1 MKLNENKLKQIINEE
16 MMMLDDKHHMD
27 YVDEE
32 GGMAKSQLYNLAKY
46 AIMLH
51 DALED
56 DTQLESWVQSKITI
70 ASEYMSKVKHYL
82 EYEMG
87 LEMHEP
93 DLDMEYPD
101 EDYECGE
108 EIEPQGQPSE
118 PMISM
123 DGRKNVSY
131 KITEELTDLMEF

>member
-1 MKLNENKLKQIINEE
+1 MKINESKVKQIINEE

-27 YVDEE
+27 HVDEE

-56 DTQLESWVQSKITI
+56 ETQLEAWVQSKITI
-70 ASEYMSKVKHYL
+70 ATEYMGKVKHYL

-87 LEMHEP
+87 LQMEEP
-93 DLDMEYPD
+93 ELEMEYPE
-101 EDYECGE
+101 EDSPCGA
-108 EIEPQGQPSE
+108 EIEPQGQPDE
-118 PMISM
+118 PITVMND
-123 DGRKNVSY
+123 DGELSY
-131 KITEELTDLMEF
+131 EITEEMTDLMET

>member
-1 MKLNENKLKQIINEE
+1 MKINESKVKQIINEE

-27 YVDEE
+27 HVDEE

-56 DTQLESWVQSKITI
+56 ETQLEAWVQSKITI
-70 ASEYMSKVKHYL
+70 ATEYMGKVKHYL

-87 LEMHEP
+87 LQMEEP
-93 DLDMEYPD
+93 DMDVDYPE
-101 EDYECGE
+101 EDSPCGK
-108 EIEPQGQPSE
+108 EIEPQGQPAE
-118 PMISM
+118 PMMSM
-123 DGRKNVSY
+123 DDEGNISY
-131 KITEELTDLMEF
+131 EITEELADLMEN

>member
-16 MMMLDDKHHMD
+16 MMMLDDKEHMK

-32 GGMAKSQLYNLAKY
+32 GNMAKSQLFKMAKY

-56 DTQLESWVQSKITI
+56 DTQLEAWVQSKITI
-70 ASEYMSKVKHYL
+70 AAEYMGKVKHYL

-87 LEMHEP
+87 LELHEP
-93 DLDMEYPD
+93 ELHAEYPE
-101 EDYECGE
+101 EDSPCGQ
-108 EIEPQGQPSE
+108 EIEPQGQPAE
-118 PMISM
+118 PMMTVGDTEVYEIDDEDASFM
-123 DGRKNVSY
+123 D
-131 KITEELTDLMEF
+131 T

>member
-1 MKLNENKLKQIINEE
+1 MKINEARLKQIINEE

-27 YVDEE
+27 HVDEE

-56 DTQLESWVQSKITI
+56 ETQLEAWVQSKITI
-70 ASEYMSKVKHYL
+70 ATEYMGKVKHYL

-87 LEMHEP
+87 LQMEEP
-93 DLDMEYPD
+93 DMDVDYPE
-101 EDYECGE
+101 EDSPCGE
-108 EIEPQGQPSE
+108 EIEPQGQPVE
-118 PMISM
+118 PNMAM
-123 DGRKNVSY
+123 HG
-131 KITEELTDLMEF
+131 EEAYEIDDEDAYLMET

>member
-1 MKLNENKLKQIINEE
+1 MKINESKVKQIINEE

-27 YVDEE
+27 HVDEE

-56 DTQLESWVQSKITI
+56 ETQLEAWVQSKITI
-70 ASEYMSKVKHYL
+70 ATEYMGKVKHYL

-87 LEMHEP
+87 LQMEEP
-93 DLDMEYPD
+93 ELEMEYPE
-101 EDYECGE
+101 EDSPCGA
-108 EIEPQGQPSE
+108 EIEPQGQPAE
-118 PMISM
+118 PDMVM
-123 DGRKNVSY
+123 HG
-131 KITEELTDLMEF
+131 EEAYEIDDEDAYLMET

>member
-1 MKLNENKLKQIINEE
+1 MKINESKVKQIINEE

-27 YVDEE
+27 HVDEE

-56 DTQLESWVQSKITI
+56 DTQLEAWVQSKITI

-87 LEMHEP
+87 LDMKDPEGHDEP
-93 DLDMEYPD
+93 EVGGCGVDVPMIVDDTEVFEIDD
-101 EDYECGE
+101 EDEY
-108 EIEPQGQPSE
+108 
-118 PMISM
+118 
-123 DGRKNVSY
+123 
-131 KITEELTDLMEF
+131 LMET